1 MTIRTLAP
9 AHTVALLLLAPA
21 LVGAQQD
28 AGAVLREASRVYR
41 SLSSLS
47 ADFDQVIE
55 DRMIDTLSSR
65 GHLLQAG
72 PAQLRMQFS
81 DPDGDLI
88 VSDGTHVWFYLP
100 STTPGQVIRTEVPS
114 DPVYGPNLLARIL
127 DRPEERY
134 DSRSLGS
141 ESIGGRTA
149 HVVELIPRSDDPP
162 FRRAK
167 VWFDQADALPRRI
180 ELDEASGQRRILV
193 LTRLRPNVSVPRDAF
208 RFVPPSGVRIVD
220 Q

>member
-1 MTIRTLAP
+1 MTLQ
-9 AHTVALLLLAPA
+9 A
-21 LVGAQQD
+21 LVVGVATAATLFLPGPLTAQTS
-28 AGAVLREASRVYR
+28 AAAVLLEASRVYR

-47 ADFDQVIE
+47 ADFEQVIE
-55 DRMIDTLSSR
+55 DRMIDTLHSR
-65 GHLLQAG
+65 GQLLQAG
-72 PAQLRMQFS
+72 NANLRMRFS
-81 DPDGDLI
+81 DPEGDLI

-134 DSRSLGS
+134 DSRYLAS
-141 ESIGGRTA
+141 EMLGGRAT
-149 HVVELIPRSDDPP
+149 HVVELTPRTESPP
-162 FRRAK
+162 FRRAT
-167 VWFDQADALPRRI
+167 VWIDRADALPRRI
-180 ELDEASGQRRILV
+180 ELDEPGGQRRILV
-193 LTRLRPNVSVPRDAF
+193 LTRLRPNAPVPRDAF